1 LVRGIGKCP
10 RCSGQITYSFS
21 GKKVALLVIPAA
33 VLYWYAAPI
42 VGGLAALIA
51 CALLCLLLTMKL
63 EKWF

>member
-1 LVRGIGKCP
+1 
-10 RCSGQITYSFS
+10 
-21 GKKVALLVIPAA
+21 VALLVIPAA